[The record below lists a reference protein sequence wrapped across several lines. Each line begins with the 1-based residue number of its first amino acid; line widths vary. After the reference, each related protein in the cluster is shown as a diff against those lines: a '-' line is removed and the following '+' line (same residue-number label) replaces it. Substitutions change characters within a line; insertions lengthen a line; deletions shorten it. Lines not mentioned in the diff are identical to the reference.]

1 LDVGQCAAFLIA
13 VDGQSPENNDSA
25 RNNMHQA
32 RVMDNDPIAR
42 GALNGSGRTDN
53 PVSYNG

>member
-1 LDVGQCAAFLIA
+1 
-13 VDGQSPENNDSA
+13 
-25 RNNMHQA
+25 MHQA

-42 GALNGSGRTDN
+42 DTLNGSGRTDN